1 MSINDPLGD
10 MLTRIRNAQM
20 RRRPK
25 VVTPASNIRGRVLD
39 VLAEEGYI
47 RGYTRVEQISNS
59 TPTPNMAGVD
69 IVHFPVS
76 LIPNHQ
82 QVLRIEHAQTLI
94 HIVERDVE
102 SKILLS
108 QFLPN
113 APSRHRPNKA
123 DTEAADDGCQRN
135 GDRAGRHGIG
145 VNDFHHRKGD
155 GDAKHAGK
163 SDHSPVAILAEIAQ
177 RSKHGLAPGRC
188 LCLPVIAQ
196 FWRINSVVVLNSDTS
211 DG

>member
-1 MSINDPLGD
+1 M
-10 MLTRIRNAQM
+10 T
-20 RRRPK
+20 
-25 VVTPASNIRGRVLD
+25 
-39 VLAEEGYI
+39 
-47 RGYTRVEQISNS
+47 
-59 TPTPNMAGVD
+59 GVD
-69 IVHFPVS
+69 IVHFPVP

-123 DTEAADDGCQRN
+123 DTEAADDGCQGN

-145 VNDFHHRKGD
+145 VNDSIIARAMATPSTP
-155 GDAKHAGK
+155 AKVTIRQ
-163 SDHSPVAILAEIAQ
+163 SRYSP
-177 RSKHGLAPGRC
+177 K
-188 LCLPVIAQ
+188 
-196 FWRINSVVVLNSDTS
+196 
-211 DG
+211 